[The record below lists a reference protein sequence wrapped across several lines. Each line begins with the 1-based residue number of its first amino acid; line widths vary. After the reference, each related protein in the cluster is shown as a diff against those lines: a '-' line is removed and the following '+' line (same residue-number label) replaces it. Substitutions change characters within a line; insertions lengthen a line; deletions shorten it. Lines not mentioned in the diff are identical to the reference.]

1 VKCVINGEDDDLKKN
16 HLLRLGKF
24 TREYQ
29 YLSNP
34 HPLLL
39 CARHAGLKE
48 RRMMKDVTVL
58 TTQGTDA
65 SIGGCIITG
74 IAHSINRRG
83 LYEPTYC

>member
-1 VKCVINGEDDDLKKN
+1 
-16 HLLRLGKF
+16 
-24 TREYQ
+24 
-29 YLSNP
+29 
-34 HPLLL
+34 
-39 CARHAGLKE
+39 
-48 RRMMKDVTVL
+48 MMKDVTVL